1 MSLRVGVVTG
11 LRRYPVKSLLGEVL
25 AEAAVGSR
33 GVEGDRFWAVYTED
47 GGIGSGKTSRRFRR
61 VDGLL
66 RLRATLLDA
75 DSGTGP
81 DAGTPRVHLPDGR
94 ALPVDDPATAGV
106 LGDLLGRP
114 VALRPEAGVPHHDD
128 SPLHLVTTTALATL
142 GRELGHEPDVARFRP
157 NVVVDTLAAGLLEGY
172 PEDGW
177 LGREVALGDEV
188 VVGIDGGMPR
198 CVMVTAEQGALPR
211 APHVLTT
218 LGRVH
223 DVEFGVRASVLRAG
237 VVRPGDEVRLL
248 P

>member
-11 LRRYPVKSLLGEVL
+11 LRRYPVKSLLGEEL
-25 AEAAVGSR
+25 GAAVVERR

-75 DSGTGP
+75 GS
-81 DAGTPRVHLPDGR
+81 DAGAPRVHLPDGR
-94 ALPVDDPATAGV
+94 ALPVDDPGTAGV

-114 VALRPEAGVPHHDD
+114 VALRPESAVPHHDD

-142 GRELGHEPDVARFRP
+142 GRELGDEPDVARFRP
-157 NVVVDTLAAGLLEGY
+157 NVVVDTLGAGLLDGY

-177 LGREVALGDEV
+177 LGRELALGDEV
-188 VVGIDGGMPR
+188 VVGVDAAMVR
-198 CVMVTAEQGALPR
+198 CVMVGAEQGGLPR
-211 APHVLTT
+211 DPAVLTT
-218 LGRVH
+218 LGRVR
-223 DVEFGVRASVLRAG
+223 DVDFGVQASVVRTG

-248 P
+248 T